1 MIFTPSDYD
10 LENGTVKYTVKV
22 SSTYGT
28 AGNPVQLE
36 DIMTDIKLDTAKGIT
51 VVKKDGTPASINGLT
66 YKADDKGFTGTL
78 LALGEDE
85 YYELTYWGVLPSDL
99 KGGNVTTNNKIHVE
113 STNSDNE
120 KIESDAS
127 VDFSFNTVKK
137 QGVKNSDGTIS

>member
-1 MIFTPSDYD
+1 
-10 LENGTVKYTVKV
+10 
-22 SSTYGT
+22 
-28 AGNPVQLE
+28 
-36 DIMTDIKLDTAKGIT
+36 MTDIKLDTAKGIT
-51 VVKKDGTPASINGLT
+51 VVKKDGTPANINGLT

-78 LALGEDE
+78 PALGEDE

-127 VDFSFNTVKK
+127 VDFSFNTVKSRALK
-137 QGVKNSDGTIS
+137 IVTAPSLGRSV